1 MIPVNYE
8 RNRQV
13 YLLWEQGYSVEE
25 IASVTAIPRSTVGY
39 YVRKFNLYAKDGR
52 PIVLPQSGARH
63 QENLNSAMGKGYVLS
78 KVMERVGKD
87 PEYVDRFLSVLEHLK
102 NLGIIPTSEEMN
114 ALEKELTKSSPPHA
128 AKPQASQQATGLNME
143 EVIDRIKSRAA
154 YRKR

>member
-52 PIVLPQSGARH
+52 PIVLPQSRARH
-63 QENLNSAMGKGYVLS
+63 QENVNSAMGKGYVIS

-102 NLGIIPTSEEMN
+102 NLGMIPTQEEMK
-114 ALEKELTKSSPPHA
+114 ALEKELAKSSPLHA
-128 AKPQASQQATGLNME
+128 AKPQASQQDTGLTMN
-143 EVIDRIKSRAA
+143 EVIDRVKSKAA
-154 YRKR
+154 YRKK